1 MKRLRLKKVVAVL
14 LALTMLFTVVGCGGG
29 SSSPQPSN
37 QGGSDQN
44 VSEPTGYSRT
54 EPLKLS
60 FAKLGNDGEFDNQR
74 PAAHYLMD
82 LVTEYSNG
90 MIQFDFYPNGQLGS
104 ETDMLDQ
111 VISGDLDMA
120 MLSDGSIATVAPEVS
135 MSMLP
140 FLFNSSEEFY
150 AIASLESGS
159 EYQKALVQ
167 AMDNYGLFKY
177 VAPMN
182 GLFRALANRK
192 HPVDSIDD
200 LKDITIRIQ
209 PGSIYNDS
217 YAALGLSTAN
227 IAFSELYTSL
237 QQGAVDGEDLSFPF
251 YYSYNFYEVEPYITE
266 LRMLYQTVNLIVS
279 NECWNN
285 KFTEEDRQIF
295 MKAAEEAQRLGFQ
308 DQYKM
313 DEEVIS
319 LVEQKGVS
327 VIRYDDIKPEDREA
341 FRKAVQSVWEK
352 HSKTNETVWNALQK
366 CLDEYRSKNK

>member
-1 MKRLRLKKVVAVL
+1 
-14 LALTMLFTVVGCGGG
+14 
-29 SSSPQPSN
+29 
-37 QGGSDQN
+37 
-44 VSEPTGYSRT
+44 
-54 EPLKLS
+54 
-60 FAKLGNDGEFDNQR
+60 
-74 PAAHYLMD
+74 MD

>member
-1 MKRLRLKKVVAVL
+1 MKSLKKVIAVL
-14 LALTMLFTVVGCGGG
+14 LVVAMLFSVVGCGGG
-29 SSSPQPSN
+29 SSEPPKQGDSQPGDS
-37 QGGSDQN
+37 
-44 VSEPTGYSRT
+44 TGYTRT

-120 MLSDGSIATVAPEVS
+120 MLSDGSIASVAPEVS

-182 GLFRALANRK
+182 GLFRAFANRK

-217 YAALGLSTAN
+217 YAALGQQQQTLLSPNYIPPSSRVPLTAK
-227 IAFSELYTSL
+227 T
-237 QQGAVDGEDLSFPF
+237 FP
-251 YYSYNFYEVEPYITE
+251 SHSIMLIT
-266 LRMLYQTVNLIVS
+266 
-279 NECWNN
+279 
-285 KFTEEDRQIF
+285 F
-295 MKAAEEAQRLGFQ
+295 MKLNLTVQNCGCCTRL
-308 DQYKM
+308 
-313 DEEVIS
+313 
-319 LVEQKGVS
+319 
-327 VIRYDDIKPEDREA
+327 
-341 FRKAVQSVWEK
+341 
-352 HSKTNETVWNALQK
+352 
-366 CLDEYRSKNK
+366 